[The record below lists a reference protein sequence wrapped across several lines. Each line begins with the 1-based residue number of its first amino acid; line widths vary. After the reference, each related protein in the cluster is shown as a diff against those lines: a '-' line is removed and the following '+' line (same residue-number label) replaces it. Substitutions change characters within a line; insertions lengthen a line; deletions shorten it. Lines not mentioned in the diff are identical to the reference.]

1 MSLLQMSFQGGVL
14 ILITIA
20 LRAAALHRLPKGAFS
35 ALWGMAVVRLL
46 LPVRLASAFSVYSL
60 AGRLPAAAKNAPAA
74 ALLPGAA
81 QPALPFGALPAAA
94 AAGSAANPGG
104 STALFWAWLA
114 GAAGCGAFF
123 GAAYLRCR
131 AQFCTALPVE
141 DAGLKAVL
149 EGSGLRRRVRLRR
162 SDRIKTPMT
171 YGILRPVIL
180 LPQKAD
186 WADLPGLALEH
197 ELMHIRRLDA
207 LRKGLLLLAA
217 CIHWFN
223 PLAWCM
229 LLLAGRDMELC
240 CDEAVVRRLGLGRRG
255 EYARA
260 LLRMEEQKSGLPPLA
275 SAFCGSAAEER
286 ILAIMKTKKRSLA
299 ALLAAAALVCCVGV
313 GFATT
318 AQAQTEPPR
327 PLAPGGGFAKEELN
341 WLAGL
346 WPEGYGQL
354 TVAEYQQAMWAGRD
368 APERIALLDRYGW
381 YLAGLTPE
389 ERAGLTAE
397 EAAFAGYFETVYQ
410 PLTSEQWQKIAF
422 SGEAGETAASGSSV
436 LLEYTCYL
444 RIQDAE
450 QLTVAEY
457 ERTRSGVQ
465 AALEKL
471 AAEYLAAGP
480 SALARERG
488 MQDVDLTALE
498 RQLSTG
504 RLAVSLKGGVLMW
517 GFGPE
522 NGRPQDA
529 HGQESWGGPAG
540 SPQPESAAPSAAA
553 PGQLGQSGT
562 AMQPESAEQREYPQA
577 SRADYDALFAAVKT
591 EGWQQLPLAEFNQ
604 RLLNWANE
612 HFDAYGRINCDAL
625 WQDYGAELTGEE
637 KRFVSLTCALSGT
650 ENGMRVRALHTG
662 RPEEAPGISASLPSR
677 IEQAGGGAAWCDLY
691 YQLFYRVADPAA
703 VTVAERDACVGGMRA
718 DIARFWQDTSLD
730 ALLTMS
736 EEEVAEQFQRWAEQN
751 SSDGVRFEPV
761 TAGNIHFEA
770 MDERRIA

>member
-444 RIQDAE
+444 RI
-450 QLTVAEY
+450 
-457 ERTRSGVQ
+457 
-465 AALEKL
+465 
-471 AAEYLAAGP
+471 
-480 SALARERG
+480 
-488 MQDVDLTALE
+488 
-498 RQLSTG
+498 
-504 RLAVSLKGGVLMW
+504 
-517 GFGPE
+517 
-522 NGRPQDA
+522 
-529 HGQESWGGPAG
+529 
-540 SPQPESAAPSAAA
+540 
-553 PGQLGQSGT
+553 
-562 AMQPESAEQREYPQA
+562 
-577 SRADYDALFAAVKT
+577 
-591 EGWQQLPLAEFNQ
+591 
-604 RLLNWANE
+604 
-612 HFDAYGRINCDAL
+612 
-625 WQDYGAELTGEE
+625 
-637 KRFVSLTCALSGT
+637 
-650 ENGMRVRALHTG
+650 
-662 RPEEAPGISASLPSR
+662 
-677 IEQAGGGAAWCDLY
+677 
-691 YQLFYRVADPAA
+691 
-703 VTVAERDACVGGMRA
+703 
-718 DIARFWQDTSLD
+718 
-730 ALLTMS
+730 
-736 EEEVAEQFQRWAEQN
+736 
-751 SSDGVRFEPV
+751 
-761 TAGNIHFEA
+761 
-770 MDERRIA
+770 